1 METAVV
7 VIMMVLVED
16 QAEVVVGLVLVHQ
29 GHLVK
34 DMQVVMLEV
43 VLNLVQAVA
52 VVLEQQEQM
61 LDQVVQLA
69 AMA

>member
-1 METAVV
+1 MVLE
-7 VIMMVLVED
+7 IKMVLVED
-16 QAEVVVGLVLVHQ
+16 QAEVVVTMVLVHQ

-43 VLNLVQAVA
+43 VLNLVLVVA
-52 VVLEQQEQM
+52 EVLEQQAQM
-61 LDQVVQLA
+61 LDQVVQLV

>member
-1 METAVV
+1 VV
-7 VIMMVLVED
+7 LEIKMVLVED
-16 QAEVVVGLVLVHQ
+16 QAEVVVTMVLVHQ

-43 VLNLVQAVA
+43 VLNLVQVVA
-52 VVLEQQEQM
+52 EVLEQQAQM
-61 LDQVVQLA
+61 LDQVVQLV